1 LFSRDVSLQ
10 CSHDEIISAVRT
22 APERN
27 STGTSLMRSSLQI
40 LIVAGAFS
48 LLATTVR
55 GGSEIVVAIRYLQ
68 ATGTSHAH
76 LYLYREDGK
85 LLRQLTNDNSGQDS
99 APIFSPDGTSIVF
112 TREESNN
119 VREFWSIDPRGT
131 ALKKLNNAPDWY
143 TQTKSSPYF
152 TNLEPEDTAS
162 ATPNPEE
169 SASPSTTPTP
179 TYKAPDGSV
188 ELILREDP
196 NDEDDQINAPSH
208 GKHYLLRDLRT
219 GSEMAFANIP
229 GFDGAVEILHERQS
243 PDEHFLFSGNL
254 RLVFFEVHLD
264 SSAGDTVQALDLTGP
279 RFARLSPN
287 WAAPIPLPGE
297 SAFLTFTENRYVP
310 ISGSKKTAN
319 CSYIER
325 WDEKLNKIRYAR
337 EKSAALCYGFSMYR
351 PGRDPAVITMRRSSE

>member
-1 LFSRDVSLQ
+1 LFTRDVSLQ
-10 CSHDEIISAVRT
+10 CSHDEIISAVRAAT
-22 APERN
+22 ERN

-40 LIVAGAFS
+40 VIVTALFS

-55 GGSEIVVAIRYLQ
+55 GVSELVIATRYLQ

-99 APIFSPDGTSIVF
+99 APIFAPDGTTIVF
-112 TREESNN
+112 TRENPN
-119 VREFWSIDPRGT
+119 AVHEFWSINPRGT
-131 ALKKLNNAPDWY
+131 GLKKLNGVPDWY

-152 TNLEPEDTAS
+152 TNLEPEETGS

-188 ELILREDP
+188 ELVLREDP

-208 GKHYLLRDLRT
+208 GKHYLLRDLKT

-229 GFDGAVEILHERQS
+229 GFDGAVEILHERQN
-243 PDEHFLFSGNL
+243 PEEHFLFSGNL

-279 RFARLSPN
+279 RFVRLSPN

-310 ISGSKKTAN
+310 ILGSKKTAN
-319 CSYIER
+319 CSYMEH
-325 WDEKLNKIRYAR
+325 WNQKLSKIRYAR
-337 EKSAALCYGFSMYR
+337 DKSAALCYGASMYR
-351 PGRDPAVITMRRSSE
+351 PDKDPHVVTLRRGAD